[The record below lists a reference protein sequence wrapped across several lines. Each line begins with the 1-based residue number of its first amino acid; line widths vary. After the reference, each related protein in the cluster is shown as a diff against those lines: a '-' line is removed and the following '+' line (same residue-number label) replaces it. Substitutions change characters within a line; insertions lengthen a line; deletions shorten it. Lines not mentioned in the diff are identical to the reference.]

1 MTDLPTDA
9 PADVEHEPID
19 LTAELVAVPTT
30 DVTAADADPAADPAG
45 SSSALPVLA
54 GSRAVEVVA
63 VPDRHPVAV
72 DGELYAVAASR
83 PAWKSMAGPLI
94 GVALV
99 SLGLGFLM
107 ARGAGDGGL
116 DVSARTITTPPR
128 PTTTV
133 KAKAVA
139 SSLAGGTSTQ
149 SGATASAGGATG
161 AGTSASDGASS
172 SSDAANVAGATATN
186 TSSAGSSGTT
196 GSSASSSATS
206 SAASSSS
213 SSSSSTT
220 ASAGTTSAT
229 TQAAATTAPTTAATT
244 VPTTPAPTDATTVP
258 TTPAPTT
265 AAPTTTLSPGARY
278 RAAVLAAAPQG
289 YWSLD
294 ETNSGQAADASGK
307 GRTGSFSGGVSG
319 GQAGAG
325 AGTAVSFNGTDGAMT
340 VADATALR
348 LNGAFSIEMWV
359 KLDAFT
365 HTWPGLLAKG
375 SASTAN
381 GYLIYFKPDGRMV
394 FKRNNVEAATSTG
407 ALTSGFNH
415 FVVTYDGGTV
425 RWYVN
430 GALQTTKAVTF
441 PTNNGTDAFVVGRG
455 DEYGT
460 MTVDELA
467 VYPSALDGGT
477 IQAHYNA
484 LR

>member
-30 DVTAADADPAADPAG
+30 DLTAAHADPAGDAAGG

-54 GSRAVEVVA
+54 TSRAVDLVA

-72 DGELYAVAASR
+72 DGELYAVAGSR

-116 DVSARTITTPPR
+116 NVSARTITTPPR

-133 KAKAVA
+133 KVRAVA

-149 SGATASAGGATG
+149 SGATATSVGGAAG
-161 AGTSASDGASS
+161 AAGASSTDGASS
-172 SSDAANVAGATATN
+172 SSSGVNVAGATATN
-186 TSSAGSSGTT
+186 GSTASSNSSSST
-196 GSSASSSATS
+196 GSASSSSATS
-206 SAASSSS
+206 SA
-213 SSSSSTT
+213 SSSST
-220 ASAGTTSAT
+220 SATSSAATTTGT

-244 VPTTPAPTDATTVP
+244 VPTTPATEATTVP

-278 RAAVLAAAPQG
+278 RAAVLAAGPQG

-294 ETNSGQAADASGK
+294 ETNSGQATDASGK

-325 AGTAVSFNGTDGAMT
+325 AGTAVSFNGSDGAMT
-340 VADATALR
+340 VADANALR

-375 SASTAN
+375 SASSAN

-394 FKRNNVEAATSTG
+394 FKRNNVEAATSPG

-430 GALQTTKAVTF
+430 GALQTTKAATF

-477 IQAHYNA
+477 IQSHYNA

>member
-30 DVTAADADPAADPAG
+30 DRTAAHADPADDAGG

-54 GSRAVEVVA
+54 TSRAVDVVA

-72 DGELYAVAASR
+72 DGELYAVAGSR

-116 DVSARTITTPPR
+116 NVSARTITTPPR

-133 KAKAVA
+133 KVRAVA

-149 SGATASAGGATG
+149 SGATAASVVGAAGSSST
-161 AGTSASDGASS
+161 DGASS
-172 SSDAANVAGATATN
+172 SSSGVNVAGATATN
-186 TSSAGSSGTT
+186 GST
-196 GSSASSSATS
+196 GSSNSSGAAGSASSSSATS
-206 SAASSSS
+206 SA
-213 SSSSSTT
+213 SSSST
-220 ASAGTTSAT
+220 SATSSAATTTGTT
-229 TQAAATTAPTTAATT
+229 TQAAATTAPTTVATT
-244 VPTTPAPTDATTVP
+244 VPTTPATEATTVP

-265 AAPTTTLSPGARY
+265 AAPTTTLSPGAQY
-278 RAAVLAAAPQG
+278 RAAVLAAGPQA

-294 ETNSGQAADASGK
+294 ETNSGQATDASGK
-307 GRTGSFSGGVSG
+307 GRTGSFSGGVTG

-325 AGTAVSFNGTDGAMT
+325 AGTAVSFNGSDGAMT
-340 VADATALR
+340 VADANALR
-348 LNGAFSIEMWV
+348 LNGSFSIEMWV

-365 HTWPGLLAKG
+365 RTWPGLLAKG
-375 SASTAN
+375 SASSAN

-394 FKRNNVEAATSTG
+394 FKRNNVEAATSPG

-430 GALQTTKAVTF
+430 GALQTTKTATF

-477 IQAHYNA
+477 VQSHYNA